1 MLSSM
6 GDKKRN
12 SLLKSGLYTSYN
24 KPARMPAPVQIL
36 PLSGLPLIKPGDDL
50 PRLIVDSA
58 RKVGWGLGEKDDL
71 VGGQKPVP
79 KAEAD
84 SANLAPAHRPKK
96 ASTLAGR

>member
-6 GDKKRN
+6 GDKIRN

-58 RKVGWGLGEKDDL
+58 RKVAWGIREKDIL
-71 VGGQKPVP
+71 VVGQKDVATAEGSIVNLGAVP
-79 KAEAD
+79 TSHE
-84 SANLAPAHRPKK
+84 SL
-96 ASTLAGR
+96 